1 MFRTH
6 IQGQKE
12 QLLHFTKLEST
23 YRVLGLKPGIYGQTA
38 AAKSLVF
45 KAIVQRNIMQKKKK
59 KLEKIIC
66 SDELSHTL
74 LCKTES
80 SPD

>member
-23 YRVLGLKPGIYGQTA
+23 YRVLGLKPGIYGQAA

-45 KAIVQRNIMQKKKK
+45 KAIVQRNTMQKKQN
-59 KLEKIIC
+59 LEKIIC